1 MNDAIRVIETP
12 FLLESEKAPLMK
24 STITLHLTPWT
35 RRLQRAVLYFTVV
48 MIIGSIVV
56 GFGFENAAVMTG
68 VFQRTGLSAAAAT
81 QAASTFLV
89 WYRLVA
95 VLFCLLY
102 ALGAYGSW
110 RGKTWAFWY
119 VIVVFGVLGAGGVLY
134 VPLQDT
140 GLHGW
145 GLVVSELTD
154 GSSLLIGV
162 ILFGAYVRYR
172 TPWAQVRATD
182 GEGAMHA

>member
-1 MNDAIRVIETP
+1 MPVVNEQ
-12 FLLESEKAPLMK
+12 APVMK
-24 STITLHLTPWT
+24 RTISLYPTSWT
-35 RRLQRAVLYFTVV
+35 RRLQHAVLYFAVA
-48 MIIGSIVV
+48 MIIGSILV
-56 GFGFENAAVMTG
+56 GFRFENTTEMTG

-110 RGKTWAFWY
+110 CGETWAFWY
-119 VIVVFGVLGAGGVLY
+119 VILVFGVLGAGGVIF

-140 GLHGW
+140 SLQGW

-154 GSSLLIGV
+154 GSSFLIGAM
-162 ILFGAYVRYR
+162 LFGAYVRYR
-172 TPWAQVRATD
+172 TPWAQVRTTYGGRAI
-182 GEGAMHA
+182 HA